1 MLHSLDEKVTLEQAE
16 RQARLLAQMDSLYV
30 GSTELNERMNS
41 MVSEFEREN
50 NERLTARYKA
60 FVLERDNSYYM
71 VAGLALA
78 VSLLAIMLYTVIHWD
93 LNRRLRYE
101 RELEQSD
108 KRNRELLRSRKE
120 LMVSVVHDL
129 RAPLAAIRGC
139 AEQLPSESDG
149 SRRAGYLDNILH
161 SSDYMLGLVNTLME
175 YHRMDEG
182 GGVLQSHTL

>member
-78 VSLLAIMLYTVIHWD
+78 VSLLAIMLYTC
-93 LNRRLRYE
+93 
-101 RELEQSD
+101 
-108 KRNRELLRSRKE
+108 LLYTSRC
-120 LMVSVVHDL
+120 V
-129 RAPLAAIRGC
+129 
-139 AEQLPSESDG
+139 
-149 SRRAGYLDNILH
+149 
-161 SSDYMLGLVNTLME
+161 
-175 YHRMDEG
+175 
-182 GGVLQSHTL
+182 